1 MINIVVHTH
10 PGCDNALAVTIAQL
24 TSRVCIYHFVMYNLI
39 PQPNKSTNLTNI
51 CPPPPHLS
59 CFLKTPLLSRKSFS
73 RTSESLR
80 VVALVVALAPS
91 WTPLLAIMN
100 TSGGAPTAS
109 RLRSSSCRRKTQT
122 QRAALQQTLGR
133 TVERAQNPVQITA
146 VRLFSLNL

>member
-10 PGCDNALAVTIAQL
+10 PGCDNALAGGDNRPTNQSSMHIIL
-24 TSRVCIYHFVMYNLI
+24 SCNLI
-39 PQPNKSTNLTNI
+39 PHANKSTNLTNI
-51 CPPPPHLS
+51 CPPPHLS
-59 CFLKTPLLSRKSFS
+59 CFPKTPLLSRKSFS

-80 VVALVVALAPS
+80 VVALVVVLAPS

-122 QRAALQQTLGR
+122 QRAAPQPTLGR